1 MSSALN
7 KAAVKL
13 FSRHLEHYT
22 PEDPLYEEYVDKR
35 GRTKRRKV
43 RPLYSTRHI
52 SSHLVPPSRSPP
64 PHTRPFPDE

>member
-1 MSSALN
+1 MSNVIN
-7 KAAVKL
+7 KAGMKL

-43 RPLYSTRHI
+43 RLYSVL
-52 SSHLVPPSRSPP
+52 SHRPP
-64 PHTRPFPDE
+64 PFPHPR